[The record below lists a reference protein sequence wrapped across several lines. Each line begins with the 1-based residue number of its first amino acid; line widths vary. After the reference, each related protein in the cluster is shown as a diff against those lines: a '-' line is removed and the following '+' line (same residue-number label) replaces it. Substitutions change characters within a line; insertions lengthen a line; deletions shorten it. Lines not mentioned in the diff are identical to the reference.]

1 MGIENEARVTGDR
14 VCEMFTREPKHCAF
28 ARLRGLGPGVTVDL
42 GLTPQALC
50 SRPLARAH
58 QRSI

>member
-14 VCEMFTREPKHCAF
+14 VCEMFTREPKHWAF
-28 ARLRGLGPGVTVDL
+28 ARLRGLGPGVAVDL

-50 SRPLARAH
+50 SRPLARSH